1 MMLAKFA
8 KMPRLVWSQVRLLST
23 GKKQDQNK
31 KEVPRED
38 TMTDEQIM
46 EEDLGKKLYAMVEG
60 SDFDKK
66 MDEMFNKMLE

>member
-1 MMLAKFA
+1 
-8 KMPRLVWSQVRLLST
+8 
-23 GKKQDQNK
+23 
-31 KEVPRED
+31 
-38 TMTDEQIM
+38 MTDEQIM